1 MTHSDGSH
9 TLRVVPAPPRKK
21 PFITAN
27 QLTMARL
34 ALLPLGSWLLYQGE
48 HGQHIALYF
57 MTLVGCTDFVDGYL
71 ARRYGA
77 TVLGGLMDPI
87 ADKVFIAA
95 VFLPMIDLQWLPMP
109 VILLVFLR
117 EFVITAART
126 TYSRRNVQLKTSY
139 LAKIKTWYQMITS
152 GLLFILR
159 VHPPAVRWL
168 AVAMFFGPGVLGVI
182 ITYARKREIWKGGVA
197 FMISFAGFYA
207 VTYFTTV
214 EQLSVGLGW
223 AVVAITWASG
233 GAYLF
238 GLRQLVGRPLDAHD
252 IVRLFGA
259 IALPTLTCLLLVTSQ
274 APSWALIVTVSLE
287 FAVGG
292 LDNLL
297 AHHELLTTWYG
308 WGVRVLSQAALLGG
322 ALYLA
327 HRQEAPE
334 LVALLVYAALAV
346 TAISVGIDFW
356 RSRHVY
362 LGERANRPTPA

>member
-1 MTHSDGSH
+1 
-9 TLRVVPAPPRKK
+9 VPAPPRKK
-21 PFITAN
+21 PLITAN
-27 QLTMARL
+27 QLTIARL

-109 VILLVFLR
+109 LILLVFLR

-152 GLLFILR
+152 GLLFLLR
-159 VHPPAVRWL
+159 VYPPAVRWI
-168 AVAMFFGPGVLGVI
+168 AVAMFFGPGLLGLI
-182 ITYARKREIWKGGVA
+182 ITYVRKREIWKGGVA
-197 FMISFAGFYA
+197 FMVSFAGFYA
-207 VTYFTTV
+207 VTYVTTV

-238 GLRQLVGRPLDAHD
+238 GLRQLAGRPLDAHD
-252 IVRLFGA
+252 LVRLFGA
-259 IALPTLTCLLLVTSQ
+259 VALPTLTCLLMVTGQ

-308 WGVRVLSQAALLGG
+308 WGARVLSQAALLGG

-327 HRQEAPE
+327 HRQDAPG

-346 TAISVGIDFW
+346 TAISVGIAFG

-362 LGERANRPTPA
+362 LGERANRPSRA